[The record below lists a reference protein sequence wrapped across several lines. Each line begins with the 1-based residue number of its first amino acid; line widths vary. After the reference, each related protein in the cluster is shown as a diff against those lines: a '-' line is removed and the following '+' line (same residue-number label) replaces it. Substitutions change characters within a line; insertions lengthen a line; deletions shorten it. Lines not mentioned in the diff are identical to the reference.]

1 MISFKFHLC
10 NRLLAKRLLKSH
22 VLLSFHINNFQEK
35 KIIIIIISLILLN
48 ENDKIKFLKIINYIN
63 ILLK

>member
-1 MISFKFHLC
+1 MIIYIYQELFEISY
-10 NRLLAKRLLKSH
+10 
-22 VLLSFHINNFQEK
+22 INNFQEK